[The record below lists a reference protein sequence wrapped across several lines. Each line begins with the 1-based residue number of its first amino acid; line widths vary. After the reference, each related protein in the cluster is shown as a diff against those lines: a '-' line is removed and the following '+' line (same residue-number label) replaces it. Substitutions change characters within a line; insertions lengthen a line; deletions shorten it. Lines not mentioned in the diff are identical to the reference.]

1 MIAPHHP
8 RSAQAGVT
16 LIETLVAL
24 FVIALMATAG
34 AVMTNQSLRGAR
46 AVETRGDA
54 ASEMSIALGI
64 LSADLAAYTG
74 RTSED
79 ASVNEGAF
87 AFAGHAPRHD
97 GRLMV
102 FVRNGWDNPLG
113 AARSDLQR
121 IEYLFSGGNLIRRS
135 WAAPD
140 PVAATPMVEETL
152 LTGLQNVEARFGRA
166 ETWQSDWQVAGTG
179 NDPAPQKVELTF
191 TFAPDDTLTA
201 RYLIGAGA

>member
-1 MIAPHHP
+1 MSP
-8 RSAQAGVT
+8 RGNSQAGVT

-74 RTSED
+74 RSSED
-79 ASVNEGAF
+79 AASTEGPLAF
-87 AFAGHAPRHD
+87 SGHPPRHD

-113 AARSDLQR
+113 ETRSDLQR
-121 IEYLFSGGNLIRRS
+121 VEYLFSNGALIRRS

-140 PVAATPMVEETL
+140 PVPATPMVEEVL
-152 LTGLQNVEARFGRA
+152 LTGLQSVEARFGRA
-166 ETWQSDWQVAGTG
+166 ETWQEDWRVAGTG
-179 NDPAPQKVELTF
+179 DDPAPQKVELTF

>member
-1 MIAPHHP
+1 MSAPRHP
-8 RSAQAGVT
+8 RRSQAGVT
-16 LIETLVAL
+16 LVETLIAL
-24 FVIALMATAG
+24 FVIALMAAAG

-74 RTSED
+74 RPSGD
-79 ASVNEGAF
+79 AASTDGPLAF
-87 AFAGHAPRHD
+87 SGHPPRHD

-113 AARSDLQR
+113 EIRSDLQR
-121 IEYLFSGGNLIRRS
+121 VEYLFSNGALIRRS

-152 LTGLQNVEARFGRA
+152 LTGLQSVEARFGRA
-166 ETWQSDWQVAGTG
+166 ETWQDDWRVTGAGD
-179 NDPAPQKVELTF
+179 DPAPQKVELTF

>member
-1 MIAPHHP
+1 M
-8 RSAQAGVT
+8 SASRNSQAGVT

-74 RTSED
+74 RPSAD
-79 ASVNEGAF
+79 AASTEGPLAF
-87 AFAGHAPRHD
+87 SGHPPRQD

-102 FVRNGWDNPLG
+102 FVRSGWDNPLG
-113 AARSDLQR
+113 ETRSDLQR
-121 IEYLFSGGNLIRRS
+121 VEYLFSNGELIRRS

-140 PVAATPMVEETL
+140 PVAATPMVEEVL
-152 LTGLQNVEARFGRA
+152 LTGLQSVEARFGRA
-166 ETWQSDWQVAGTG
+166 ETWQDAWRVTGAGNEPT
-179 NDPAPQKVELTF
+179 AQKVELTF
-191 TFAPDDTLTA
+191 TFAPDDRLTV